1 MKLEFVYHPTHPP
14 VGSRH
19 VSLTCCPPSL
29 LPRVQFVPC
38 MPRAPA
44 LTYHPSHPIA
54 LHASQTVEDVL
65 IKIYR
70 KMYRNP
76 GFLRRNPNRPIL
88 YGDGTLYDGGPAH
101 KQNSFQHSLKN
112 QEKLPLTLIKRKMDK
127 VPREAPLAT
136 NVQSLTNI

>member
-1 MKLEFVYHPTHPP
+1 MDAWFKRKHHLKLEFVYHPTHPP
-14 VGSRH
+14 IGSRH
-19 VSLTCCPPSL
+19 VSPTCCPTSL

-70 KMYRNP
+70 KMYRN
-76 GFLRRNPNRPIL
+76 L
-88 YGDGTLYDGGPAH
+88 GGQVPMAQRASPSTAH
-101 KQNSFQHSLKN
+101 KGRLQSSNTSFLGW
-112 QEKLPLTLIKRKMDK
+112 
-127 VPREAPLAT
+127 
-136 NVQSLTNI
+136 VQPSRVWLGG

>member
-1 MKLEFVYHPTHPP
+1 MFFQKFY
-14 VGSRH
+14 GNQSNGAQ
-19 VSLTCCPPSL
+19 VS
-29 LPRVQFVPC
+29 
-38 MPRAPA
+38 
-44 LTYHPSHPIA
+44 
-54 LHASQTVEDVL
+54 
-65 IKIYR
+65 
-70 KMYRNP
+70 
-76 GFLRRNPNRPIL
+76 FLSRNPNRPIL